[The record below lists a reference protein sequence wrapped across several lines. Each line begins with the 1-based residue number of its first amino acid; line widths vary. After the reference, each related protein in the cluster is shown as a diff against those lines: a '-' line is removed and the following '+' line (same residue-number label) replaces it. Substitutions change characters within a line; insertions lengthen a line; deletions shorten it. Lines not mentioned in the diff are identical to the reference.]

1 MGQYFWMKM
10 AIECTALN
18 MILAF
23 SLWETTQQE
32 MSTVCPPFLALSWM
46 KMTHFKRDEQC
57 QTREWE
63 QTLDHHSAESSY
75 LNVFGM
81 RNEWYFQMSLV
92 CLLRPSHQ
100 PGPIIGWVW
109 FMEKLRHNRVMAR
122 IMKWGMRFTAERLY
136 CRLFLFEYGEGRR
149 NTNNFYVL
157 SKDENRAA

>member
-122 IMKWGMRFTAERLY
+122 IMRYEVHSREIILPTVSVWIRRRKEEY
-136 CRLFLFEYGEGRR
+136 KQFLCVVKRWE
-149 NTNNFYVL
+149 
-157 SKDENRAA
+157 